1 MTNQVGSL
9 RLHVRTHGEPAPDV
23 QARSRRFA
31 EHLLD
36 AIARKLED
44 RAGGRLVLIRR
55 LPVRLRASIAMLA
68 DASEIERMADAIAA
82 SIDIQPSAAPPE
94 EADVVVFDSDA
105 HWRAAYLVNVA
116 NNGPTRWYYATLAN
130 ADDRCASITTMSTR
144 EIETILQQV
153 DRENAL
159 RSLLDSL
166 DVDLLVRLATSLDVL
181 PPMMANEASATAR
194 PTDGGTALLRTTL
207 AARITSKASLAVV
220 DRAAQNQR
228 TAVSAMPDETTQT
241 SPSVC
246 HVTRHA
252 GLVYL
257 VRCLLE
263 LDAGAVLWRACVAE
277 QMLITAALA
286 SLIDDVDD
294 PAPFL
299 LGGAAGP
306 LAFEVSRTQRDEIV
320 TALCTELFAS
330 LPRRGLAVIP
340 DVQLTFVGDA
350 HRRVFCALVDSRPI
364 FAAPAPVKADAVN
377 AIEQFLGIW
386 TSGSVHAPRA
396 ICELVPQSRIQRSN
410 DAATASLHLET
421 TDGDLV
427 VAVVAGTATC
437 LLQSRGGDCNFA
449 IRGRIEDSADR
460 RIVTMPMDAIR
471 LSIRRAGLDS
481 DPGWVPWLSR
491 SIRIV
496 FDE

>member
-1 MTNQVGSL
+1 
-9 RLHVRTHGEPAPDV
+9 
-23 QARSRRFA
+23 
-31 EHLLD
+31 
-36 AIARKLED
+36 
-44 RAGGRLVLIRR
+44 
-55 LPVRLRASIAMLA
+55 
-68 DASEIERMADAIAA
+68 
-82 SIDIQPSAAPPE
+82 
-94 EADVVVFDSDA
+94 
-105 HWRAAYLVNVA
+105 
-116 NNGPTRWYYATLAN
+116 
-130 ADDRCASITTMSTR
+130 
-144 EIETILQQV
+144 
-153 DRENAL
+153 
-159 RSLLDSL
+159 
-166 DVDLLVRLATSLDVL
+166 
-181 PPMMANEASATAR
+181 
-194 PTDGGTALLRTTL
+194 
-207 AARITSKASLAVV
+207 
-220 DRAAQNQR
+220 
-228 TAVSAMPDETTQT
+228 
-241 SPSVC
+241 
-246 HVTRHA
+246 
-252 GLVYL
+252 
-257 VRCLLE
+257 
-263 LDAGAVLWRACVAE
+263 
-277 QMLITAALA
+277 MLITAALA

-340 DVQLTFVGDA
+340 DVHLTFVGDA

-410 DAATASLHLET
+410 DAATASLPLET

-437 LLQSRGGDCNFA
+437 LFQSRGGDCNFA